1 MGFFFGTRTKSDID
15 REIASFQGQLERE
28 KASLASAKESTRLF
42 KSRGDK
48 SYHADTSNPTRR
60 IASIKS
66 QIATLKAERKNA
78 PK

>member
-15 REIASFQGQLERE
+15 REIASLQGQLERE
-28 KASLASAKESTRLF
+28 KASLASAKESNRLF